1 MEERTLLEMLLNNT
15 EFGVFAMSMVARPAV
30 KDDFIYLSEEEVTL
44 AISDEEK
51 QIVTGLVLSPGQK
64 IYRKNFAGYSEVD
77 IMFSAETIEAVSQKF
92 LKDFNQ
98 KKVTKDHNETVQDV
112 TLVESWIKVDATND
126 KSVALGL
133 GGDVG
138 AWYVSYKVE
147 DEVLLNDIKSG
158 KVRGFSIE
166 GKFGS
171 EPVSLTNNKSI
182 MTKEENQVEATNVE
196 ASTVETSETTPETE
210 TPENEAVQASEEVT
224 ETIET
229 TEPTTIVE
237 MATSAAVQILERVR
251 EAIGVPVEA
260 EEVPAEAPV
269 EDAPAEEEE
278 APTYVSV
285 EAFDALQS
293 DVNALMEAVSMLLEN
308 YSPAE
313 EEVIAEVVE
322 EEVQAQEEIP
332 TEEVEMV
339 SLSEGKTIK
348 SPKLKYIP
356 GQTVQDRIKAGL
368 GVE

>member
-98 KKVTKDHNETVQDV
+98 KKVTKDHSVTVQDV

-229 TEPTTIVE
+229 NEPTTIVE
-237 MATSAAVQILERVR
+237 MATSAASQILERVR
-251 EAIGVPVEA
+251 EVIGVPVVA
-260 EEVPAEAPV
+260 EEAPAEAPV

-278 APTYVSV
+278 ATYVSV
-285 EAFDALQS
+285 EAFTMLQD
-293 DVNALMEAVSMLLEN
+293 DVNALMEAVTMLLEN
-308 YSPAE
+308 YSPTEVAAT
-313 EEVIAEVVE
+313 EEVEVV
-322 EEVQAQEEIP
+322 EEVQAQEEVP
-332 TEEVEMV
+332 AEEVEMV